1 LHQAPIRGCKKT
13 GRLRFSISN
22 TTMRTTP
29 LLSTIAFVTAVPI
42 MAVAQTQTWEP
53 VTAPGIYTFAVSPD
67 YANDGRVW
75 YAPKTQT
82 FYGGSEVR
90 WSTDRGDSFPF
101 VGTLPA
107 GVSNPQNL
115 QALAVSPTY
124 ATDSVLYA
132 GSVELLVG
140 GHAWRSDNGGASW
153 QELATPQSA
162 VGYGT
167 ILISA
172 GHAQDQT
179 VWFAA
184 AGQAQTTYRSANGG
198 SSWAP
203 IVTASTNRQ
212 FQDMALAS
220 DYVTSGLVYGL
231 EDTGAA
237 RFARSSDFGQSF
249 QDCLSYGGLP
259 CAFVGVQ
266 IGIAA
271 APAGPGPQR
280 TLFYFGEADPLIG
293 SNDNFLRSQDN
304 GMSWFPAGGGLAG
317 LTIYDVVVPSDF
329 LATQRVYAA
338 TDNGVFVSSDAGVTF
353 APLDA
358 LGLTGTVSRLKLA
371 GGPDGDLFAQTEL
384 SQSVT
389 GRLYRLRLRG
399 TGLVSLGNALAG
411 AGGAPELS
419 VSTTF
424 QAPTLFTLDLRQG
437 ASTTAGLH
445 AIGFQQALAPFA
457 GGLLVPTP
465 DLLVA
470 FATDAAG
477 EAQLPLFWPS
487 FLPPGFRVYAQSW
500 LADPSGPQQ
509 LTASNAWQL
518 TRL

>member
-1 LHQAPIRGCKKT
+1 MHQR
-13 GRLRFSISN
+13 R
-22 TTMRTTP
+22 
-29 LLSTIAFVTAVPI
+29 
-42 MAVAQTQTWEP
+42 
-53 VTAPGIYTFAVSPD
+53 
-67 YANDGRVW
+67 
-75 YAPKTQT
+75 
-82 FYGGSEVR
+82 
-90 WSTDRGDSFPF
+90 
-101 VGTLPA
+101 
-107 GVSNPQNL
+107 
-115 QALAVSPTY
+115 
-124 ATDSVLYA
+124 
-132 GSVELLVG
+132 VELLVG
-140 GHAWRSDNGGASW
+140 GHAWRSSDGGASW
-153 QELATPQSA
+153 QQLANPPVSWGTGLQ
-162 VGYGT
+162 T

-179 VWFAA
+179 VWFSTR
-184 AGQAQTTYRSANGG
+184 GQGNTTYRSVNAGN
-198 SSWAP
+198 SWAQ
-203 IVTASTNRQ
+203 IFTLSNDRAY
-212 FQDMALAS
+212 QDMELAS
-220 DYVTSGLVYGL
+220 DYLTSGLVYGL
-231 EDTGAA
+231 EDKGTG
-237 RFARSSDFGQSF
+237 RFSRSSDYGQSF
-249 QDCLSYGGLP
+249 QNCQIYGGLP
-259 CAFVGVQ
+259 CAFVGVHV
-266 IGIAA
+266 GIAA
-271 APAGPGPQR
+271 APAGPGSQR
-280 TLFYFGEADPLIG
+280 TLFYFGEDDPQFG
-293 SNDNFLRSQDN
+293 SFDNFLRSQNN

-338 TDNGVFVSSDAGVTF
+338 TDNGVFVSNDAGATF

-399 TGLVSLGNALAG
+399 TGLVSLGNALPG

-419 VSTTF
+419 VRTTF

-445 AIGFQQALAPFA
+445 AIGFQQALVPFA

-477 EAQLPLFWPS
+477 EAQLPLTWPS
-487 FLPPGFRVYAQSW
+487 FLPPGFEVYAQSW

-509 LTASNAWQL
+509 LTASHAWKL